1 MPKKITKKEREEL
14 RAIKDTLVQY
24 VLSHDTMSVYI
35 DDLLA
40 AVYRINK
47 IIKSKHGIKKS

>member
-1 MPKKITKKEREEL
+1 MTRITKKEREEL
-14 RAIKDTLVQY
+14 GAIKNTLVKY
-24 VLSHDTMSVYI
+24 VLSHDTMSPYV

-47 IIKSKHGIKKS
+47 IIKSKYGIKKS